1 MSVECVSEC
10 TGVCARVCEDAG
22 ARACEYSPV
31 HVGGCG
37 YLHMGVTPGGGR
49 SEDRDVRGISAG
61 EAGFG
66 FRW

>member
-1 MSVECVSEC
+1 MCVQ
-10 TGVCARVCEDAG
+10 
-22 ARACEYSPV
+22 ACERMQEQERVSILQCMW
-31 HVGGCG
+31 VGG